1 MVTKQTPH
9 GQAGASNTR
18 LDSQNNLQVQLDYL
32 TFTFTQPSSQVFNET
47 LRALALFML
56 PAPILEDWATTPKSR
71 DYKKQYK
78 QYQEYKKKQEK
89 HNLDL
94 KEHSILLD
102 LAIMLA
108 PNKPYALCKT
118 IFYPD
123 RLETLLP
130 LTGGYKINP
139 DLDGQ
144 ITSTIRISGK
154 FWGALDLQSQISL
167 LQLVAELPAVKV
179 SRIDV
184 ALDDFSMKIMP
195 YDSMVSAAKNR
206 QYTGIRKSNNI
217 ENHTLE
223 NEPRQATLNLGS
235 KESPNFY
242 RCYWKSDRIRLER
255 EIKQKEAHANFLLI
269 LEYAAFPLRK
279 FAIFLAKTAIGSL
292 DFVARNSTVTSDRE
306 KNINRCDRFPWW
318 QEFINMIG
326 EGLRLKLSE
335 PVRLIENT
343 LNWLDRQVIA
353 TVTAIH
359 NGLGREQFDMWL
371 YGLLRSKQ
379 GKQSPH
385 HQQIT
390 EYLKAKRYAKS
401 DNWCYD

>member
-18 LDSQNNLQVQLDYL
+18 LDSQNSLSVQIDYL

-56 PAPILEDWATTPKSR
+56 PAPVDNWVTTPKSR
-71 DYKKQYK
+71 DYRKQREQYARYK
-78 QYQEYKKKQEK
+78 EK
-89 HNLDL
+89 YELDCQ
-94 KEHSILLD
+94 EHSILLD

-167 LQLVAELPAVKV
+167 LRLVAKLPAVKV
-179 SRIDV
+179 SRVDV

-223 NEPRQATLNLGS
+223 NEAREATLNLGS

-335 PVRLIENT
+335 PIRLIENT
-343 LNWLDRQVIA
+343 LNWLDRQVMA
-353 TVTAIH
+353 TLTAIQ
-359 NGLGREQFDMWL
+359 NGIGKEKLDMWL
-371 YGLLRSKQ
+371 YGKLHSKQ

-390 EYLKAKRYAKS
+390 EYFKAKRYAKN
-401 DNWCYD
+401 DNWCYG